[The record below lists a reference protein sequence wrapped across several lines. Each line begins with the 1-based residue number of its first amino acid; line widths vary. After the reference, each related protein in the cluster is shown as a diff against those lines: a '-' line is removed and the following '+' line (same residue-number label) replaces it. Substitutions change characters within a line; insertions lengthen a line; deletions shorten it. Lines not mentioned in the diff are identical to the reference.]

1 MDSDLD
7 SDLRVVDLDLAIGG
21 LVTSLL
27 EGFACQHRLLI
38 TSRFYST
45 DKLWMDFLAF
55 SAAVFTLSRF
65 LRAVTR
71 ATQLPHCPAL
81 LSFCSV
87 THCFCYSMGK

>member
-45 DKLWMDFLAF
+45 DKLWMDFLEF
-55 SAAVFTLSRF
+55 
-65 LRAVTR
+65 RAGLLLE
-71 ATQLPHCPAL
+71 QLKMPHCPAL